1 MTRKSFVVVI
11 LLLVALTTV
20 SCARRLVGSPI
31 REENIPKII
40 VGKTTRTEILR
51 LFGSPY
57 QVDSKDDK
65 EVLIFLYGHEWQATF
80 ILYTERRQ
88 EADILIVYIDR
99 AGVVSDYA
107 FSKDV
112 ASPELLKQPLFPRP

>member
-1 MTRKSFVVVI
+1 MKRKALAAVV
-11 LLLVALTTV
+11 LLLVALMMAG
-20 SCARRLVGSPI
+20 CARRLVGSPI
-31 REENIPKII
+31 REENVSRIA
-40 VGKTTRTEILR
+40 VGKTTRTEILQM
-51 LFGSPY
+51 FGSPY
-57 QVDSKDDK
+57 QIESKDDK
-65 EVLIFLYGHEWQATF
+65 EVLFYLYGHEWQATF

-88 EADILIVYIDR
+88 EADILTVYINR

>member
-1 MTRKSFVVVI
+1 MRQKALWIVMA
-11 LLLVALTTV
+11 LLFGFGMLG
-20 SCARRLVGSPI
+20 CAGRLVGSPI
-31 REENIPKII
+31 REENIPKIV
-40 VGKTTRTEILR
+40 VGKTTRSEILR

-57 QVDSKDDK
+57 QVESKDDK
-65 EVLIFLYGHEWQATF
+65 EILIFLYGHEWQATF

-88 EADILIVYIDR
+88 EADILTVYIDW
-99 AGVVSDYA
+99 AGIVSDYA